1 MASASSASRSPPA
14 ATPATASASAQPLA
28 HAAAQP
34 TAQPAAQA
42 AADVTVVTL
51 RDDFLLELGQML
63 GGQAAVRPVDSLEA
77 ALAGMAGARR
87 AQVLVIDAREIADV
101 GAALAAAR
109 ERLARAVVLVFAEP
123 PAEKQLGGTLKG
135 TRVFAVLP
143 LPIDARKTQAALE
156 GALAEAVAS
165 KAAVSAAPAPRTEPG
180 SGALRGAEHAP
191 QQYVPQRTRR
201 PRTLL
206 LIGAAV
212 AAAAVASGAF
222 WFFTRGHE
230 AAAGR
235 AAPAAA
241 LVSAPAPAAAG
252 NAVAA
257 PPADTSIVHGKVD
270 ELLEKARLAMHQR
283 RFSEPAGDNAL
294 VYYRSAAAADAGNAE
309 ARDGLQR
316 VAGVLAGRFDEAIS
330 GGRFDEAALTLAN
343 LKVAVPGDARLGPFG
358 QRLYGAEV
366 SHALADGNV
375 DRAAVLARQAQQS
388 GAVPAEQLAR
398 WRADIT
404 RSQEEAKV
412 RRLAGLVEDRIRDGK
427 LIDADDSAKVYLQQL
442 AAAAPANAATQRATR
457 ELDSAYLH
465 KAREAALAKNSAEEE
480 RWLDE
485 ARSAGVKPAE
495 IAAFQKEL
503 ASARQKATQAESDR
517 LLQLARERLRDARL
531 TDPPQDSA
539 AGYLTQLQASD
550 PANASLADA
559 GRDLARALLERA
571 RATVLAG
578 KAGDADLA
586 QATRWGADPKDVAA
600 VQRLQPAA
608 APGALEAAT
617 LAARL
622 KPLRSE
628 PPDYPAS
635 ALAHRI
641 SGVVTLEY
649 RVDTRG
655 ETRDIHVVE
664 ATPPQVFDQAAINAV
679 KHWRYAPTLVD
690 GAAVDVPGVKARM
703 RFELPK

>member
-1 MASASSASRSPPA
+1 VASASSASRSPPT
-14 ATPATASASAQPLA
+14 ATPATASAAV
-28 HAAAQP
+28 
-34 TAQPAAQA
+34 QA
-42 AADVTVVTL
+42 AADVTVVTQ

-87 AQVLVIDAREIADV
+87 AQVLVIDARELADV
-101 GAALAAAR
+101 GAALAAA
-109 ERLARAVVLVFAEP
+109 LAGMARAVVLVFAEQP
-123 PAEKQLGGTLKG
+123 VEKQLGSALKG
-135 TRVFAVLP
+135 SRVFAVLP
-143 LPIDARKTQAALE
+143 LPIDARKTQAVLE

-165 KAAVSAAPAPRTEPG
+165 KAALSAAPAPHTEPD
-180 SGALRGAEHAP
+180 SGALRPARAP
-191 QQYVPQRTRR
+191 QQHMPQQSRT

-206 LIGAAV
+206 LIAAAV

-235 AAPAAA
+235 GVAPAA

-257 PPADTSIVHGKVD
+257 PPADTSIVQGKVD

-294 VYYRSAAAADAGNAE
+294 LYYRSAAAADGGNAE

-358 QRLYGAEV
+358 QRLYAAQV
-366 SHALADGNV
+366 SRALADGNV
-375 DRAAVLARQAQQS
+375 DRAAVLARQAQQA

-398 WRADIT
+398 WRADIA

-427 LIDADDSAKVYLQQL
+427 LIDADDSARGYLQQL

-457 ELDSAYLH
+457 ELNSAYLH

-485 ARSAGVKPAE
+485 ARGAGVKPAE
-495 IAAFQKEL
+495 IAAFQKEV

-517 LLQLARERLRDARL
+517 LLQLARQRLRDGRL

-550 PANASLADA
+550 PANVSLADT
-559 GRDLARALLERA
+559 GRDLAKALLVRA
-571 RATVLAG
+571 RATVVGG

-586 QATRWGADPKDVAA
+586 QATRWGADPKEVAA
-600 VQRLQPAA
+600 VQQLQPAA

-617 LAARL
+617 LIAGL
-622 KPLRSE
+622 KRLRSA
-628 PPDYPAS
+628 PPDYPAG
-635 ALAHRI
+635 ALAQHI

-649 RVDTRG
+649 RVDAGG

-664 ATPPQVFDQAAINAV
+664 ATPPQIFDQAAITAV
-679 KHWRYAPTLVD
+679 KHWRYAPTIIN
-690 GAAVDVPGVKARM
+690 GAAVEVPGVKARM